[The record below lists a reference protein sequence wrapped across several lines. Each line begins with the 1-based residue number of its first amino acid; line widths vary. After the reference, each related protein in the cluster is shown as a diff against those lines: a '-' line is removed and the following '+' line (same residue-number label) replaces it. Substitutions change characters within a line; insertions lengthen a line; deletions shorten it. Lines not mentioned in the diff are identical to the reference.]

1 MSANLTMKTINPTAR
16 YLTMKTNAPTERR
29 TTANKNSNLFRRMMA
44 SITRHWQRGKM
55 IKDLEAMDDRLLRD
69 IGLHRVDIERVVD
82 GFDYRE
88 LRMVPLTPTPIMVG
102 TVDDADRKAA

>member
-16 YLTMKTNAPTERR
+16 RNTV
-29 TTANKNSNLFRRMMA
+29 NKNNNLFLRLMT
-44 SITRHWQRGKM
+44 SITQKWQRGKM